1 MSSWA
6 DEPSSERPA
15 AIEGAHTGRRI
26 GAHTKSLSKTEALC
40 EVVLIGTLRAL
51 LAESKSNSFGQETRL
66 PSKALSSSDRRR
78 SPHPVVVPLRCP
90 SSSSSPASL
99 RAASLRH
106 RGGR

>member
-40 EVVLIGTLRAL
+40 EVVVTLRAL
-51 LAESKSNSFGQETRL
+51 LADQLNCSWPGDQTAEQ
-66 PSKALSSSDRRR
+66 SS
-78 SPHPVVVPLRCP
+78 VVVRPT
-90 SSSSSPASL
+90 A
-99 RAASLRH
+99 
-106 RGGR
+106 